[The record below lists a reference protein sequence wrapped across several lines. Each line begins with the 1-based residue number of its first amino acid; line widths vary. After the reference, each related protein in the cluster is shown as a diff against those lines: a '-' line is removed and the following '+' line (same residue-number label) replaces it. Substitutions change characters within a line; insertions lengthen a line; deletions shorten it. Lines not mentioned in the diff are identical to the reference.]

1 MSDVSAIEN
10 FGKALS
16 KLREFTA
23 TPIVD
28 DRDRAG
34 IIQAFEFTFEQC
46 WKTFQQ
52 IAKTQG
58 MTAVSPRQALETAT
72 RLQLIHRKDE
82 NAWLDMLRDR
92 NMTSH
97 LYQEA
102 LAADIAQQ
110 VVDRYLALLEEAYQ
124 KCAL

>member
-52 IAKTQG
+52 IAKIQG
-58 MTAVSPRQALETAT
+58 MTAVSPRQALEAAA
-72 RLQLIHRKDE
+72 RLQLIHREDE
-82 NAWLDMLRDR
+82 NAWLNMLRDR

-102 LAADIAQQ
+102 IAADIAQQ
-110 VVDRYLALLEEAYQ
+110 VVDQYLALLEGAYQ
-124 KCAL
+124 GCT

>member
-1 MSDVSAIEN
+1 MGDVPAVEN
-10 FGKALS
+10 FGTALS

-46 WKTFQQ
+46 WKSFQQ
-52 IAKTQG
+52 IAMTQG
-58 MTAVSPRQALETAT
+58 IAAVSPRQALEGAV
-72 RLQLIHRKDE
+72 RLKLIRREDE
-82 NAWLDMLRDR
+82 SVWLNMLHDR

-97 LYQEA
+97 LYREA
-102 LAADIAQQ
+102 VAVEIAQR
-110 VVDRYLALLEEAYQ
+110 VVDRYLVLLEEAYRA
-124 KCAL
+124 CA

>member
-1 MSDVSAIEN
+1 MSGVSVIEN

-23 TPIVD
+23 TPIID

-34 IIQAFEFTFEQC
+34 IVQAFEFTFEQC
-46 WKTFQQ
+46 WKAFQQ
-52 IAKTQG
+52 IAMMQG
-58 MTAVSPRQALETAT
+58 IATASPRQALEAAV
-72 RLQLIHRKDE
+72 RLKLIRREDE
-82 NAWLDMLRDR
+82 QAWLDMLRDR

-102 LAADIAQQ
+102 VAVEIAQR
-110 VVDRYLALLEEAYQ
+110 VVDRYLILLDEAYRG
-124 KCAL
+124 CA